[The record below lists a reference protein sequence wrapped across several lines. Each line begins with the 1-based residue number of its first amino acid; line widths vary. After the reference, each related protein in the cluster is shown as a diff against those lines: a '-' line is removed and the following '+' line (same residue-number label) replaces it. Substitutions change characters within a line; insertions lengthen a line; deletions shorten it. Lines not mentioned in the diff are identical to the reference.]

1 MKELDPKAI
10 PKAPLKAQQE
20 PKNRYPFNE
29 RDLHPLLST
38 FVFSSPHFNCYTKT
52 IFHEKS
58 DKNPKGL
65 NKWLHPDLVGIHFP
79 FGDFHYDTISLLEA
93 LKENKCKLFSFE
105 MKIEITMSTLKEYYF
120 QAVSNSSWAHEGY
133 LVTLKLD
140 DEPSLIDEIRR
151 LNNSFGI
158 GLIKLDPIN
167 IEQSEIVFSA
177 KTKDFLDWET
187 IDTLTKLNFDFQNF
201 IKDFIE
207 DINITNVK
215 SEYDKVSATY
225 TEKFNEY
232 MKQKKKIK
240 N

>member
-1 MKELDPKAI
+1 
-10 PKAPLKAQQE
+10 
-20 PKNRYPFNE
+20 
-29 RDLHPLLST
+29 
-38 FVFSSPHFNCYTKT
+38 
-52 IFHEKS
+52 
-58 DKNPKGL
+58 
-65 NKWLHPDLVGIHFP
+65 
-79 FGDFHYDTISLLEA
+79 
-93 LKENKCKLFSFE
+93 
-105 MKIEITMSTLKEYYF
+105 MSTLKEYYF

-207 DINITNVK
+207 DINIKKVK
-215 SEYDKVSATY
+215 SEYDKVLATN
-225 TEKFNEY
+225 TEEFNDY
-232 MKQKKKIK
+232 VKQKQIM
-240 N
+240 